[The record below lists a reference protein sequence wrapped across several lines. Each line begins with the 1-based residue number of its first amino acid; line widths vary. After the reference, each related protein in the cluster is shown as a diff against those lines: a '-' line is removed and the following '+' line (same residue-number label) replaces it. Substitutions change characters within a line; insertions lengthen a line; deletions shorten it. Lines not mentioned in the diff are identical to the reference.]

1 MKRSTQDIFYSET
14 TEQTARF
21 AKALAHPVRLTI
33 LKYLSNQ
40 SCCYNGDLLDVIPL
54 AQSTISQH
62 LKELK
67 DAGLIIGEIETP
79 KVKYC
84 INKENWNTAKKL
96 FENLFNGDFS
106 EISCC

>member
-1 MKRSTQDIFYSET
+1 MKRTNQNIVYSDV

-21 AKALAHPVRLTI
+21 AKALSHPVRLTI

-40 SCCYNGDLLDVIPL
+40 SYCFTGDLVEILPM

-67 DAGLIIGEIETP
+67 NAGLIQGDVLPPRI
-79 KVKYC
+79 KYC
-84 INKENWNTAKKL
+84 INQENWKKAKRL
-96 FENLFNGDFS
+96 FKSLFNQDFTS
-106 EISCC
+106 INCC

>member
-1 MKRSTQDIFYSET
+1 MKRTAQNIEYSEE

-21 AKALAHPVRLTI
+21 AKALSHPIRLTI

-40 SCCYNGDLLDVIPL
+40 SCCFTGDLVDILPM

-67 DAGLIIGEIETP
+67 EAGLIQGDVTP
-79 KVKYC
+79 PRVKYC
-84 INKENWNTAKKL
+84 IHQKNWNKAQQL
-96 FENLFNGDFS
+96 FEVLFNKNFDK
-106 EISCC
+106 ISCC